1 MTDRDSLVKQVAEL
15 IGGRD
20 QTVATSESLTSGAIA
35 SALGQGPDAAEW
47 FAGAVVAYDEQV
59 KFELLGVPE
68 GPVVTEECAR
78 RMATATRELLRA
90 DVAVSV
96 TGVGGPE
103 PDEGEPPGTVWMAV
117 STRDDDVVTRKVKL
131 DGDPADVVEA
141 TVDTALEL
149 LVEVISTPP
158 GND

>member
-15 IGGRD
+15 VGGRD
-20 QTVATSESLTSGAIA
+20 QSVATSESLTSGAIA
-35 SALGQGPDAAEW
+35 SALGQGPDAADW
-47 FAGAVVAYDEQV
+47 FAGAVVAYQEPV

-78 RMATATRELLRA
+78 QMATATRELLRA

-149 LVEVISTPP
+149 LVDVLRGEA
-158 GND
+158 